1 MCLVRR
7 TVSIRGHKFNSQ
19 TCCGQ
24 LEFNKWPPQTLYIYR
39 RPYNHIIIL
48 GEKRGTSVY
57 HGVLIGFG
65 VRHWNASVSTESRR
79 IHWVTGQWSGKIR
92 GTLPNANRR
101 QIRRGVWTLLVVGKS
116 VRLKLTRLSRRYP
129 SGLCKTL
136 TSTAGRWWYADRPV
150 VVLVMVVWCVSADE
164 TTFTTD
170 GRADGRTDG
179 RTNERW
185 TVRLQLLR
193 QTVGNRNGRARTL
206 DTVTLRIRAGNVVD
220 KWLPLLLLLLL
231 FLDFDKN
238 EILFSPYNNRIHNK
252 Y

>member
-1 MCLVRR
+1 MATTNV
-7 TVSIRGHKFNSQ
+7 V
-19 TCCGQ
+19 
-24 LEFNKWPPQTLYIYR
+24 YIYR

-150 VVLVMVVWCVSADE
+150 VVLVMVVWCGVYPLTRRRSRRTDE
-164 TTFTTD
+164 
-170 GRADGRTDG
+170 RMDGRTDE
-179 RTNERW
+179 RTNDGRCAFSYSG
-185 TVRLQLLR
+185 R
-193 QTVGNRNGRARTL
+193 QW
-206 DTVTLRIRAGNVVD
+206 VTETDALAHSTR
-220 KWLPLLLLLLL
+220 
-231 FLDFDKN
+231 
-238 EILFSPYNNRIHNK
+238 
-252 Y
+252 